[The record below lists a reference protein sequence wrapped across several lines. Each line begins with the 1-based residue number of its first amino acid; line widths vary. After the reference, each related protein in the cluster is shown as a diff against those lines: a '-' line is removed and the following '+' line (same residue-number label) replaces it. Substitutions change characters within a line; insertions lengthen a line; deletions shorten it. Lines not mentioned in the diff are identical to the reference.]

1 MEGRC
6 FNYSKTII
14 PIHFT
19 MDFSKLNNNNFILYV
34 SKYYENPQCDSMDEF
49 NEDLNRIKYI
59 KRLLRKYIKTGILR
73 ERLILNHLII
83 LQNVF
88 GPKVTSRIL
97 FFKVDEELY
106 SELKTFLVY
115 LKYLPDSIPEVD
127 LEKIPLDNKIVSALR
142 EI

>member
-1 MEGRC
+1 
-6 FNYSKTII
+6 
-14 PIHFT
+14 

-127 LEKIPLDNKIVSALR
+127 LEKIPLDNKIVSVLR

>member
-1 MEGRC
+1 
-6 FNYSKTII
+6 
-14 PIHFT
+14 

-115 LKYLPDSIPEVD
+115 LKYLPDNIPEVD
-127 LEKIPLDNKIVSALR
+127 LEKIPLDNKIVLVLR

>member
-1 MEGRC
+1 
-6 FNYSKTII
+6 
-14 PIHFT
+14 

-34 SKYYENPQCDSMDEF
+34 SKYYDNPQCDSMDEF

-88 GPKVTSRIL
+88 GPLVTSRIL
-97 FFKVDEELY
+97 FFKVDKELY
-106 SELKTFLVY
+106 SELKTFLIY
-115 LKYLPDSIPEVD
+115 LNYLPEDSISEVNLD
-127 LEKIPLDNKIVSALR
+127 EIPLDNKIVSILR
-142 EI
+142 KI

>member
-1 MEGRC
+1 
-6 FNYSKTII
+6 
-14 PIHFT
+14 

-59 KRLLRKYIKTGILR
+59 KRLLRKYIKTGNLR
-73 ERLILNHLII
+73 ERLILNHLIV

-88 GPKVTSRIL
+88 GPTVTSRIL
-97 FFKVDEELY
+97 FFKVDEGLY

-115 LKYLPDSIPEVD
+115 LKYLPESIPETD
-127 LEKIPLDNKIVSALR
+127 LEEIPLDNKIVSILR

>member
-1 MEGRC
+1 
-6 FNYSKTII
+6 
-14 PIHFT
+14 
-19 MDFSKLNNNNFILYV
+19 MDFSRLNNNNFILYV

-49 NEDLNRIKYI
+49 NEDLNRVKYI

-88 GPKVTSRIL
+88 GPKVTSRVL
-97 FFKVDEELY
+97 FFKVDDELY

-115 LKYLPDSIPEVD
+115 LKYLPDSIPEVN
-127 LEKIPLDNKIVSALR
+127 LEEIPLDNKIVSVLR

>member
-1 MEGRC
+1 
-6 FNYSKTII
+6 
-14 PIHFT
+14 

-34 SKYYENPQCDSMDEF
+34 SKYYENPQCNSMDEF

-115 LKYLPDSIPEVD
+115 LKYLPDNIPEVD
-127 LEKIPLDNKIVSALR
+127 LEKIPLDNKIVLVLR

>member
-1 MEGRC
+1 
-6 FNYSKTII
+6 
-14 PIHFT
+14 

-115 LKYLPDSIPEVD
+115 LKYLPDSITEAD

>member
-1 MEGRC
+1 
-6 FNYSKTII
+6 
-14 PIHFT
+14 

-34 SKYYENPQCDSMDEF
+34 SKYYENPQCNSMDEF

-115 LKYLPDSIPEVD
+115 LKYLPDNIPEVD

>member
-1 MEGRC
+1 
-6 FNYSKTII
+6 
-14 PIHFT
+14 

-34 SKYYENPQCDSMDEF
+34 SKYYDNPQCDSMDEF

-88 GPKVTSRIL
+88 GPTVTSRIL

-115 LKYLPDSIPEVD
+115 LKYLPESIPEAN
-127 LEKIPLDNKIVSALR
+127 LEEIPLDNKIITVLR
-142 EI
+142 KI